1 MEKTIVITG
10 GGSGLGQALA
20 WEFAQLN
27 FQVYIIGRR
36 SIVLTETQSRFPE
49 HIHIIVADVSSQTG
63 RQLISEEL
71 KNINH
76 IDYLIHNAGTVEPIS
91 PLAEINE
98 QQLQQTLATNCLGP
112 LFLTQLLLPK
122 LKNSRILHTSSL
134 WAHQAASNFGSYCI
148 SKAAF
153 YMSKEVLNLELSN
166 SGILFGSASPGIV
179 DTPMQETMR
188 KSEKSGMLKKYFIQ
202 SKEQAHIIAP
212 KVSAKFFRYLLLETT
227 AAEFTQGEW
236 YIYDIKHHKHWLGDD
251 VLPQPL

>member
-1 MEKTIVITG
+1 MQKTIVITG

-27 FQVYIIGRR
+27 FQVHIIGRR
-36 SIVLTETQSRFPE
+36 LTALKETQSRFPE
-49 HIHIIVADVSSQTG
+49 EIHCITAD
-63 RQLISEEL
+63 ISEKSGREL
-71 KNINH
+71 IAEKLTNITH

-122 LKNSRILHTSSL
+122 LKNSRVLHTSSL
-134 WAHQAASNFGSYCI
+134 WAHQATSNFGSYCI

-153 YMSKEVLNLELSN
+153 YMCKEVLNLELSDT
-166 SGILFGSASPGIV
+166 GILFGSASPGIV
-179 DTPMQETMR
+179 DTPMQETIR
-188 KSEKSGMLKKYFIQ
+188 KSDKSGMLRKYFIQ
-202 SKEQAHIIAP
+202 SKEQAHIIDP
-212 KVSAKFFRYLLLETT
+212 KVSAKFFRYLLLETA
-227 AAEFTQGEW
+227 AAEFTQSEW
-236 YIYDIKHHKHWLGDD
+236 YIYDTKHHKYWLGDD